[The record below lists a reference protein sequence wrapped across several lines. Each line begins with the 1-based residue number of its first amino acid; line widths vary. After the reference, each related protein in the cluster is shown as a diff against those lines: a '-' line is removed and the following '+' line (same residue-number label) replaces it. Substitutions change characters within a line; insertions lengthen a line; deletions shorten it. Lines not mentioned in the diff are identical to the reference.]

1 MVSLYIKIYALHI
14 LHFVSYVNGVG
25 FDTTFLSCVTYGKYD
40 IVNVHQKY
48 SSQTYTI

>member
-1 MVSLYIKIYALHI
+1 MVSHYIKVYALHI
-14 LHFVSYVNGVG
+14 LRYVNGVG

-48 SSQTYTI
+48 LSQTYTS